1 MKYFLL
7 VVAIFG
13 PLMFT
18 VTFNK
23 LDKEIVASIDKASE
37 EAYTKGC
44 YNGTLAANHYKRFLS
59 KAEVSKCKADAITY
73 KDVLKRHPV
82 HN

>member
-7 VVAIFG
+7 IVAIFG
-13 PLMFT
+13 PVMFMI
-18 VTFNK
+18 TFNK
-23 LDKEIVASIDKASE
+23 LDKEIAAAISTTAQ
-37 EAYTKGC
+37 EAYIKGC
-44 YNGTLAANHYKRFLS
+44 YNGILAANQYKRFLTS
-59 KAEVSKCKADAITY
+59 SEVKKCKSDAITY